1 VLFLS
6 KKIAISNSAYYAKA
20 NRFKRIRLKL
30 NRLAAVVISALIA
43 YIKVKRELIYI
54 D

>member
-6 KKIAISNSAYYAKA
+6 KKVAVSNSAYYAKA

-30 NRLAAVVISALIA
+30 NRLVAAVISALIA
-43 YIKVKRELIYI
+43 YIKVREKLIYI